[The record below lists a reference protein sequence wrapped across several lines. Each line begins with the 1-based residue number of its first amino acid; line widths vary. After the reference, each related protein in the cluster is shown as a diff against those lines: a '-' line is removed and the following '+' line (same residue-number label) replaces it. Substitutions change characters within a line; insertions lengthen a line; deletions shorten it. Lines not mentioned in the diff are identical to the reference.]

1 MRDHLKRMHAT
12 IYHYYQAGFASQSAA
27 RLYLMLF
34 ESSFRKDFAQ
44 TAGATFVAL
53 FTIIITTVL
62 VRTLGQAAGGKV
74 DNAEVFMLI
83 LLGGLQYLP
92 AALVITVFISVL
104 GVVSR
109 AFKEQE
115 MTAWFASGVSLFSL
129 TQPVL
134 RFALPLT
141 ALAMV
146 CSIWLT
152 PWAKAELDAAKDRF
166 AKRSDVSKV
175 SAGQFRESGDGNRV
189 FFVERQSEVTKQVEN
204 VFVVDARGDSR
215 TLVSAASGRV
225 EVHANGQP
233 YLVLKDGRRAMLDG
247 SGERFSMTEFETYGL
262 AIDNTL
268 GAAPSYQLQH
278 RRFDLLVLDFSPA
291 ARGELLGRLSL
302 PLSALVLGL
311 LAIPLAFVNPRGG
324 NSLNQLFALLIYLT
338 YSNIVSVTQSMVTSE
353 TLSFWVALLLPHT
366 CVLLLFYLLILKRNR
381 PAGAPL
387 FARRKPVPA
396 GVQ

>member
-1 MRDHLKRMHAT
+1 
-12 IYHYYQAGFASQSAA
+12 
-27 RLYLMLF
+27 MLF
-34 ESSFRKDFAQ
+34 RSTFRKDFAQ

-53 FTIIITTVL
+53 FTIIVTTVL

-74 DNAEVFMLI
+74 DNTEVFTLI

-92 AALVITVFISVL
+92 AALVITVFIAVM

-129 TQPVL
+129 VRPVL
-134 RFALPLT
+134 RFAVPLT
-141 ALAMV
+141 VLAMV
-146 CSIWLT
+146 CSVWLT

-175 SAGQFRESGDGNRV
+175 SAGQFRESGEGNRV

-204 VFVVDARGDSR
+204 VFVVDSKGDSR
-215 TLVSAASGRV
+215 TVVSAARGSV
-225 EVHANGQP
+225 EVDAGGQP
-233 YLVLKDGRRAMLDG
+233 YLVLSGGRRATLDG
-247 SGERFSMTEFETYGL
+247 TGERFTSTEFETYGL

-268 GAAPSYQLQH
+268 GAAPSFQLQH
-278 RRFDLLVLDFSPA
+278 RRVDLLIADFSPA
-291 ARGELLGRLSL
+291 AQGELLWRISL
-302 PLSALVLGL
+302 PLSALALGL

-338 YSNIVSVTQSMVTSE
+338 YSNVVSVTQSMVTKE
-353 TLSFWVALLLPHT
+353 TLDFWVALVLPHAS
-366 CVLLLFYLLILKRNR
+366 VLLMFYLLMVKRNR

-387 FARRKPVPA
+387 FRWRRPGRALDLRDVVA
-396 GVQ
+396 GQEIKR

>member
-1 MRDHLKRMHAT
+1 M
-12 IYHYYQAGFASQSAA
+12 
-27 RLYLMLF
+27 
-34 ESSFRKDFAQ
+34 
-44 TAGATFVAL
+44 AL
-53 FTIIITTVL
+53 FTIIVTTVL

-74 DNAEVFMLI
+74 DNAEVFTLI

-92 AALVITVFISVL
+92 AALVITVFIAVM

-129 TQPVL
+129 VRPVL
-134 RFALPLT
+134 RFAVPLT
-141 ALAMV
+141 VLAMV
-146 CSIWLT
+146 CSVWLT

-175 SAGQFRESGDGNRV
+175 SAGQFRESGEGNRV

-204 VFVVDARGDSR
+204 VFVVDSKGDTR
-215 TLVSAASGRV
+215 TVVSAARGSV
-225 EVHANGQP
+225 EVDASGQP
-233 YLVLKDGRRAMLDG
+233 YLVLSGGRRATLDG
-247 SGERFSMTEFETYGL
+247 TGERFTSTEFETYGL

-268 GAAPSYQLQH
+268 GAAPSFQLQH
-278 RRFDLLVLDFSPA
+278 RRVDLLIADFSPA
-291 ARGELLGRLSL
+291 AQGELLWRVSL
-302 PLSALVLGL
+302 PISALVLGL

-338 YSNIVSVTQSMVTSE
+338 YSNIVSVTQSMVTKE
-353 TLSFWVALLLPHT
+353 TLDFWVALVLPHAS
-366 CVLLLFYLLILKRNR
+366 VLLMFYLLMVKRNR

-387 FARRKPVPA
+387 FRWRRPVRSLDLQDVVAGQEIKP
-396 GVQ
+396 